1 MSLDLRYEDVLPCSN
16 LYLQPDERLT
26 LAISPGS
33 GVLEMPVLPVSISTT
48 KLRKILS
55 RYWTKLLWII
65 LATYMIQGDPWN
77 LLELWLLLY
86 LLWRVLSSKVV
97 KLCYWRPHSRLLLW
111 SRHCDLSKL
120 WNWEW
125 CFYEMNGETFSELC
139 RTSSETPSFLP
150 SLGYFSFLARVCSTK
165 SNVFFTQCLLNKR

>member
-65 LATYMIQGDPWN
+65 LAYIHDTRWPPKFAWIVIAAVPSMVSSLFEGGEAMLIK
-77 LLELWLLLY
+77 
-86 LLWRVLSSKVV
+86 VLSK
-97 KLCYWRPHSRLLLW
+97 H
-111 SRHCDLSKL
+111 

-125 CFYEMNGETFSELC
+125 CLYEMTGESFCEL
-139 RTSSETPSFLP
+139 RLTSSEMP
-150 SLGYFSFLARVCSTK
+150 FLAISWFSLLLTRVCSTK
-165 SNVFFTQCLLNKR
+165 SNVLFAQCLLTRGS